1 MTDKNIILD
10 KALQLGKQT
19 GWENLSLADTA
30 RVLDIPLVDIYQ
42 HFSQKDELVDAWFDR
57 ADRHLLSIRSGP
69 QWLAKPPAQRIEEA
83 VWRWLEALAEYRH
96 LTGQM
101 LLYKLEPGHIHLQI
115 GGLLR
120 ISRTVQW
127 LMEVANLRARHLAR
141 IQQEIALTTVFV
153 STFVHW
159 LNDNSEQ
166 QHCSRRSLSFKLRT
180 GALLK
185 IWK

>member
-1 MTDKNIILD
+1 MTDKNTILD
-10 KALQLGKQT
+10 KALQLGEQA

-42 HFSQKDELVDAWFDR
+42 HFSQKDDLVDAWFDR
-57 ADRHLLSIRSGP
+57 ADRYLLSVNNDAPWMSQRP
-69 QWLAKPPAQRIEEA
+69 VVRIEETI
-83 VWRWLEALAEYRH
+83 WRWLEALAEYRQ

-101 LLYKLEPGHIHLQI
+101 LLYKLEPGHIHLQL

-127 LMEVANLRARHLAR
+127 LMEAANLQARHLAR
-141 IQQEIALTTVFV
+141 IQQEICLTTVFV
-153 STFVHW
+153 STFIHW

-166 QHCSRRSLSFKLRT
+166 QQRSRRCLRRKLSVAETLN
-180 GALLK
+180 